1 MNVWLAEVWQA
12 WRASL
17 RRPGFLLLA
26 AGVLALG
33 IGATVSVFVLIQG
46 ALLRP
51 LPYPQP
57 GRLVAMGIQDD
68 SFSISPHGYQHL
80 SGVQGVVSMGLIEGI
95 SPPVNVSGDGTPERV
110 SGMRV
115 DRGVLPTLG
124 VRLPAGRNFSED
136 EDRPHGP
143 PAAILGYGFWQRR
156 YAGDPHVVGRSLV
169 VEGVPHTIVGVL
181 PPDSDVFDGADVV
194 LPLALPADS
203 GEGGPNYRAVARLA
217 PDATVGSVAAQVELR
232 LHALAVADG
241 DTYNQHRHH
250 GAGSLKT
257 DLRSDQAQLLPLFLA
272 CALFVWLIA
281 LVNLTNLMLLHAL
294 SRSHD
299 AAVRGAVGATG
310 WRLTLPGLAEG
321 LLVGL
326 LGACGGMA
334 LGMLGLTLF
343 ARAVPPEWLAGT
355 RLHAG
360 DAAWWLAVGMGVFG
374 ALLSAALGLWRSRA
388 GSRLD
393 ELREGGRSGMGRAS
407 GRLGRALVVA
417 QMALAATLLSAA
429 GLFLHGLYD
438 AARVPL
444 GFSAD
449 HVLAFE
455 LAPVKADY
463 PDAASVHALSSRVLE
478 RLRATPGV
486 ESAAAATNLPIGR
499 WFNFGGFHLPG
510 GEKFSTEVRGVEPG
524 FLATFRIALRD
535 GRAFAGTDVRG
546 GEAVVMVSE
555 SFAKKYF
562 GGRALGQRIDIPGD
576 HDHDMPARVVG
587 VVADTHQFSALRP
600 APPILY
606 MPLAQMPDWAMHMF
620 RSWFPLRFALRVRGN
635 PGDYRAAVHAAVTEA
650 APAQPIANLH
660 TLQQDVRASTGEVRL
675 NLLLI
680 GVFASLALS
689 LAAAGMYAVMAM
701 AVAAREHEFGVRMA
715 LGAPPSR
722 LSRLVL
728 GGGLLQIGVGLLCGF
743 GLAVVLSSNLRELL
757 LFTLGRSNA
766 IDPLAML
773 LVAVALAIAGLL
785 ACLLPAVRAAR
796 VAPMR
801 AVCGE

>member
-1 MNVWLAEVWQA
+1 MNVWLAEIWRA
-12 WRASL
+12 WRGCL

-26 AGVLALG
+26 GGVLALG
-33 IGATVSVFVLIQG
+33 IGATVAVFVLIQG

-51 LPYPQP
+51 LPYVQP
-57 GRLVAMGIQDD
+57 DRLVALGIQDD
-68 SFSISPHGYQHL
+68 GFSISPRGYQRL
-80 SGVQGVVSMGLIEGI
+80 SGLSGVVSMGLVEGI

-110 SGMRV
+110 SGMRI

-124 VRLPAGRNFSED
+124 VRLPAGRDFNAE

-156 YAGDPHVVGRSLV
+156 YAGDPHVVGHSLV
-169 VEGVPHTIVGVL
+169 VEGVPHNIVGAL
-181 PPDSDVFDGADVV
+181 PPDADMFAGADVV

-203 GEGGPNYRAVARLA
+203 GEDGPNYTAVARLA
-217 PDATVGSVAAQVELR
+217 PGAAMGNVAAQVEVR
-232 LHALAVADG
+232 LHALAVSDG
-241 DTYNQHRHH
+241 DTYDQHRHH
-250 GAGSLKT
+250 GAGSLKAN
-257 DLRSDQAQLLPLFLA
+257 LRSDQSQMLPLFLA

-281 LVNLTNLMLLHAL
+281 LVNLTNLMLLRAL

-299 AAVRGAVGATG
+299 AAIRGALGAT
-310 WRLTLPGLAEG
+310 RLRFILPALAEG

-326 LGACGGMA
+326 VGACAGMA
-334 LGMLGLTLF
+334 LATLGLALF
-343 ARAVPPEWLAGT
+343 AQAVPPEWLAGAQ
-355 RLHAG
+355 LHVG
-360 DAAWWLAVGMGVFG
+360 GTTWCLAFGMGVFG
-374 ALLSAALGLWRSRA
+374 ALLSAALGLWRSRV
-388 GSRLD
+388 GSRQD

-438 AARVPL
+438 AARAPL

-478 RLRATPGV
+478 RLRAIPGV

-524 FLATFRIALRD
+524 FLATFGIAVRE
-535 GRAFAGTDVRG
+535 GRVFSRTDVRS
-546 GEAVVMVSE
+546 GEAVVIVSE
-555 SFAKKYF
+555 AFAKKYF
-562 GGRALGQRIDIPGD
+562 GDRALGQVIDVPGD
-576 HDHDMPARVVG
+576 KGHDVPARVIG

-606 MPLAQMPDWAMHMF
+606 MPLAQMPDWAMRMF

-635 PGDYRAAVHAAVTEA
+635 PSDYRATVHVAVTEA

-660 TLQQDVRASTGEVRL
+660 SLQQDVHASTEGLRL

-680 GVFASLALS
+680 GVFALLALS

-701 AVAAREHEFGVRMA
+701 AVAARGHEFGVRMA

-722 LSRLVL
+722 LLRLVL
-728 GGGLLQIGVGLLCGF
+728 GSGLVQIGAGLACGF
-743 GLAVVLSSNLRELL
+743 GLAVLLSGNLRELL
-757 LFTLGRSNA
+757 FFTLGRSNA
-766 IDPLAML
+766 IDPVAML
-773 LVAVALAIAGLL
+773 LVAVVLAVAGLL
-785 ACLLPAVRAAR
+785 ACLLPALRAAR

-801 AVCGE
+801 ALRGE